1 MAEPVTKKI
10 DTLPA
15 MEEPVATNDK
25 LLILDVSAPATTM
38 TKLITMNQVRIS
50 SAAQLDANVVENA
63 KIKDGA
69 VSTPKLDQTAGSQA
83 VATGTIRDNAVTFA
97 KVQDV
102 DGYSVVGR
110 SGSTAGDADEI
121 TAGENTV
128 LGRVGTGNVAFNKLA
143 TTQLANTNARTVIGN
158 ATNASATPSTIA
170 SNTDGYV
177 LRQNGDTLGFGTL
190 TNKSLAAGAV
200 TAGKIAAGGVSAS
213 SQFAAE
219 VVDTNALKNANVT
232 TAKIGNLQ
240 VTSDKLAAGAVT
252 AWKIANDG
260 INNQYQF
267 AAGVVTN
274 RCLDGTPG
282 SEAVT
287 TDKIANAAITNDKL
301 ATGAVTAGKI
311 ASGAVTAGKI
321 ASGGISASSQFA
333 AQVVDTAAIKDANV
347 TNDKIANA
355 TITDAKLASIDKTLL
370 VRLLANDEVT
380 ALRTWTNEFLW
391 PPSLN
396 GLVIKE
402 AYATLSVASSSGSV
416 VVAVKNAGNTVTTLT
431 VSQGSL
437 YSPAGS
443 INTSYRTVTQFQGCS
458 FQITSA
464 GTGAKG
470 LSIILVVGRA

>member
-25 LLILDVSAPATTM
+25 LLILDVSDPATTM

-50 SAAQLDANVVENA
+50 AAAQLDANVVETA

-69 VSTPKLDQTAGSQA
+69 VT
-83 VATGTIRDNAVTFA
+83 
-97 KVQDV
+97 
-102 DGYSVVGR
+102 
-110 SGSTAGDADEI
+110 SG
-121 TAGENTV
+121 
-128 LGRVGTGNVAFNKLA
+128 
-143 TTQLANTNARTVIGN
+143 
-158 ATNASATPSTIA
+158 
-170 SNTDGYV
+170 
-177 LRQNGDTLGFGTL
+177 
-190 TNKSLAAGAV
+190 
-200 TAGKIAAGGVSAS
+200 
-213 SQFAAE
+213 
-219 VVDTNALKNANVT
+219 
-232 TAKIGNLQ
+232 
-240 VTSDKLAAGAVT
+240 KLAAAAV
-252 AWKIANDG
+252 I
-260 INNQYQF
+260 
-267 AAGVVTN
+267 
-274 RCLDGTPG
+274 
-282 SEAVT
+282 
-287 TDKIANAAITNDKL
+287 
-301 ATGAVTAGKI
+301 
-311 ASGAVTAGKI
+311 
-321 ASGGISASSQFA
+321 
-333 AQVVDTAAIKDANV
+333 
-347 TNDKIANA
+347 NDKIANA
-355 TITDAKLASIDKTLL
+355 TITDAKLVSIDKTLL
-370 VRLLANDEVT
+370 VRLLANDEVS

-437 YSPAGS
+437 YSSAGS

>member
-25 LLILDVSAPATTM
+25 LLFLDVSAPAATM

-50 SAAQLDANVVENA
+50 AATQLDVDVVENA

-69 VSTPKLDQTAGSQA
+69 VTSS
-83 VATGTIRDNAVTFA
+83 
-97 KVQDV
+97 
-102 DGYSVVGR
+102 
-110 SGSTAGDADEI
+110 
-121 TAGENTV
+121 
-128 LGRVGTGNVAFNKLA
+128 KLA
-143 TTQLANTNARTVIGN
+143 T
-158 ATNASATPSTIA
+158 
-170 SNTDGYV
+170 
-177 LRQNGDTLGFGTL
+177 
-190 TNKSLAAGAV
+190 GAV

-213 SQFAAE
+213 SQFAAG
-219 VVDTNALKNANVT
+219 VVDTN
-232 TAKIGNLQ
+232 
-240 VTSDKLAAGAVT
+240 
-252 AWKIANDG
+252 
-260 INNQYQF
+260 
-267 AAGVVTN
+267 
-274 RCLDGTPG
+274 
-282 SEAVT
+282 
-287 TDKIANAAITNDKL
+287 
-301 ATGAVTAGKI
+301 
-311 ASGAVTAGKI
+311 
-321 ASGGISASSQFA
+321 
-333 AQVVDTAAIKDANV
+333 AIKDANV

-416 VVAVKNAGNTVTTLT
+416 VVTVKNAGNIVTTLT
-431 VSQGSL
+431 ISQGSL

>member
-10 DTLPA
+10 DALPA
-15 MEEPVATNDK
+15 MTDAVATNDK
-25 LLILDVSAPATTM
+25 LMLLDVSAPAATM

-83 VATGTIRDNAVTFA
+83 VATGTIRDNAVTFS
-97 KVQDV
+97 KMQDV

-128 LGRVGTGNVAFNKLA
+128 LGRVGSGNVAFNKLA

-158 ATNASATPSTIA
+158 ATNASATPSAIA

-190 TNKSLAAGAV
+190 TDKSLATGAV
-200 TAGKIAAGGVSAS
+200 TAGKIAAGGISAS
-213 SQFAAE
+213 TQFATG
-219 VVDTNALKNANVT
+219 VVDTNALKDLNVT
-232 TAKIGNLQ
+232 
-240 VTSDKLAAGAVT
+240 GA
-252 AWKIANDG
+252 
-260 INNQYQF
+260 
-267 AAGVVTN
+267 
-274 RCLDGTPG
+274 
-282 SEAVT
+282 
-287 TDKIANAAITNDKL
+287 
-301 ATGAVTAGKI
+301 
-311 ASGAVTAGKI
+311 
-321 ASGGISASSQFA
+321 
-333 AQVVDTAAIKDANV
+333 
-347 TNDKIANA
+347 KIANA

-416 VVAVKNAGNTVTTLT
+416 VVAVKNTGNTVTTLT
-431 VSQGSL
+431 ISQGAL
-437 YSPAGS
+437 YSPAGT
-443 INTSYRTVTQFQGCS
+443 INTSYRAVSQFNGCS
-458 FQITSA
+458 FQVTSA

>member
-25 LLILDVSAPATTM
+25 LLFLDVSAPAATM

-50 SAAQLDANVVENA
+50 AATQLDVDVVETA

-69 VSTPKLDQTAGSQA
+69 VT
-83 VATGTIRDNAVTFA
+83 
-97 KVQDV
+97 
-102 DGYSVVGR
+102 
-110 SGSTAGDADEI
+110 SG
-121 TAGENTV
+121 
-128 LGRVGTGNVAFNKLA
+128 
-143 TTQLANTNARTVIGN
+143 
-158 ATNASATPSTIA
+158 
-170 SNTDGYV
+170 
-177 LRQNGDTLGFGTL
+177 
-190 TNKSLAAGAV
+190 
-200 TAGKIAAGGVSAS
+200 
-213 SQFAAE
+213 
-219 VVDTNALKNANVT
+219 
-232 TAKIGNLQ
+232 
-240 VTSDKLAAGAVT
+240 KLAAAAV
-252 AWKIANDG
+252 I
-260 INNQYQF
+260 
-267 AAGVVTN
+267 
-274 RCLDGTPG
+274 
-282 SEAVT
+282 
-287 TDKIANAAITNDKL
+287 
-301 ATGAVTAGKI
+301 
-311 ASGAVTAGKI
+311 
-321 ASGGISASSQFA
+321 
-333 AQVVDTAAIKDANV
+333 
-347 TNDKIANA
+347 NDKIANA
-355 TITDAKLASIDKTLL
+355 TITDAKLVSIDKTLL
-370 VRLLANDEVT
+370 VRLLANDEVS

-470 LSIILVVGRA
+470 LSIILVAGRA

>member
-25 LLILDVSAPATTM
+25 LLFLDVSAPAATM

-50 SAAQLDANVVENA
+50 AATQLDVDVVETA

-69 VSTPKLDQTAGSQA
+69 VT
-83 VATGTIRDNAVTFA
+83 
-97 KVQDV
+97 
-102 DGYSVVGR
+102 
-110 SGSTAGDADEI
+110 SG
-121 TAGENTV
+121 
-128 LGRVGTGNVAFNKLA
+128 
-143 TTQLANTNARTVIGN
+143 
-158 ATNASATPSTIA
+158 
-170 SNTDGYV
+170 
-177 LRQNGDTLGFGTL
+177 
-190 TNKSLAAGAV
+190 
-200 TAGKIAAGGVSAS
+200 
-213 SQFAAE
+213 
-219 VVDTNALKNANVT
+219 
-232 TAKIGNLQ
+232 
-240 VTSDKLAAGAVT
+240 KLAAAAV
-252 AWKIANDG
+252 I
-260 INNQYQF
+260 
-267 AAGVVTN
+267 
-274 RCLDGTPG
+274 
-282 SEAVT
+282 
-287 TDKIANAAITNDKL
+287 
-301 ATGAVTAGKI
+301 
-311 ASGAVTAGKI
+311 
-321 ASGGISASSQFA
+321 
-333 AQVVDTAAIKDANV
+333 
-347 TNDKIANA
+347 NDKIANA
-355 TITDAKLASIDKTLL
+355 TITDAKLVSIDKTLL
-370 VRLLANDEVT
+370 VRLLANDEVS

-437 YSPAGS
+437 YSSAGS

>member
-25 LLILDVSAPATTM
+25 LLFFDVSAPAATM

-50 SAAQLDANVVENA
+50 AATQLDVDVVETA

-69 VSTPKLDQTAGSQA
+69 VT
-83 VATGTIRDNAVTFA
+83 
-97 KVQDV
+97 
-102 DGYSVVGR
+102 
-110 SGSTAGDADEI
+110 SG
-121 TAGENTV
+121 
-128 LGRVGTGNVAFNKLA
+128 
-143 TTQLANTNARTVIGN
+143 
-158 ATNASATPSTIA
+158 
-170 SNTDGYV
+170 
-177 LRQNGDTLGFGTL
+177 
-190 TNKSLAAGAV
+190 
-200 TAGKIAAGGVSAS
+200 
-213 SQFAAE
+213 
-219 VVDTNALKNANVT
+219 
-232 TAKIGNLQ
+232 
-240 VTSDKLAAGAVT
+240 KLAAAAV
-252 AWKIANDG
+252 I
-260 INNQYQF
+260 
-267 AAGVVTN
+267 
-274 RCLDGTPG
+274 
-282 SEAVT
+282 
-287 TDKIANAAITNDKL
+287 
-301 ATGAVTAGKI
+301 
-311 ASGAVTAGKI
+311 
-321 ASGGISASSQFA
+321 
-333 AQVVDTAAIKDANV
+333 
-347 TNDKIANA
+347 NDKIANA
-355 TITDAKLASIDKTLL
+355 TITDAKLVSIDKTLL
-370 VRLLANDEVT
+370 VRLLANDEVS

-470 LSIILVVGRA
+470 LSIILVAGRA